1 MEQCGRGG
9 PLCPGATGIWM
20 HEANACM
27 QSLWVTAQE
36 FSVVPCCK
44 GSDARAIACTAMVE

>member
-36 FSVVPCCK
+36 FSLVPCCK